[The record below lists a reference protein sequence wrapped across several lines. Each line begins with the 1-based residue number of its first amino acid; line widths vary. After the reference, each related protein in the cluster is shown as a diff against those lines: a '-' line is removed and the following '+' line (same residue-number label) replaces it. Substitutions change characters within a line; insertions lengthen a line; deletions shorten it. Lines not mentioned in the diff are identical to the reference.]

1 MNLIP
6 QIDVGRSIGNVWNN
20 ISNLRSPVYGDVI
33 AGYSLAGGE
42 RNPGPVSFAGRTVAP
57 SAEASVTPQ
66 YQSTTQQTAPTVT
79 AAPNYSSNVMS
90 ALNSSGQLLDQR
102 QANQNANLGLEYN
115 TQRGAIDAD
124 RATGAEN
131 LTRQG
136 TTTTRQKG
144 LSIRDLGQ
152 NIRNAYQ
159 AGMNRLGASGAGDS
173 SAAGMYAYA
182 LGDLQTQNQ
191 GKIMESYNYDMGMI
205 ADKQTQL
212 KRDYDTKI
220 LTLDNWKFQSAEKIR
235 DAFMQARDSLNQ
247 QRAIYGGSYVDAA
260 QAQLA
265 QQAAGQL
272 SNVANQVSSAS
283 GIVQNDFAN
292 ASAELQGIQQVN
304 VNPNLGMQSN
314 SIGNQNGP
322 LQSINPMI
330 AKKVDPINYMN

>member
-1 MNLIP
+1 MFPGGTNYLSADQATRDAITKSGQGPLNYSIAPTFNP
-6 QIDVGRSIGNVWNN
+6 QPTGPIGYQATVQQ
-20 ISNLRSPVYGDVI
+20 R
-33 AGYSLAGGE
+33 
-42 RNPGPVSFAGRTVAP
+42 VAP
-57 SAEASVTPQ
+57 
-66 YQSTTQQTAPTVT
+66 TQTQTQTAP
-79 AAPNYSSNVMS
+79 NFSSNIMS

-102 QANQNANLGLEYN
+102 EANQNANLGLEYN

-205 ADKQTQL
+205 SEKQGQL

-247 QRAIYGGSYVDAA
+247 QRAQYGGAYVDAA

-272 SNVANQVSSAS
+272 ANVANQVTSAS

-314 SIGNQNGP
+314 SIGTQNGP